1 MIDVGEFCDIL
12 GFGIYYALWE
22 IAIVVALIIVG
33 FAFQLA
39 VVVLDIYHNLIAGFV
54 VGDARNT
61 AAVLGNEVSVFTGGI
76 EFQLLIAADGG
87 GPIQVVDRSGGTGRQ
102 GGIAITAQGKVEGI
116 RVVPIAVLQL
126 FFDLEQFFGRNRVR
140 CCVVGVYKLGFAVFG
155 VAVFNLGFQ
164 VVGVGIQRNLDG
176 GGDIWGRGHAG
187 DISGVF
193 RNGVGVS
200 TRLFVGDFTEIG
212 GRFAY
217 LCRCGFA
224 ALIGHRGIAVVR
236 LKGKGELVTIFPVTA
251 GNALAY
257 AQRGLGFT
265 CKGVGEVHFAYWCPV
280 RVLQILLKVGGRD
293 AQRIRTHGR
302 NHSLNQI
309 LFLAVSDICLRISL
323 FGKQVIIG
331 LVCVFFPRVGDRCK
345 GNITIRIVDGA
356 RHIAY
361 RIARQGDVCVVI
373 QRLFVFVFLCGFEIE
388 VELTVGQVHRFA
400 FRIFVEFLGLNN
412 KRLGV
417 IFKGVGK
424 RDFLHIRGYVISTC
438 FLNSSAFHFQLAA
451 AIVLNSNG
459 HTVERAVIRNT
470 CNLILIIGGDNLGNV
485 VHILAGFRK
494 GDLSEVKFDRRSFG
508 GASLIRHYALGIA
521 FVTSLGGQRGVIGD
535 SLQFEFEM
543 IVFFPI
549 AARQNLCAAKRVIIV
564 RRFYL
569 NLFGLIG
576 VCHRNFLG
584 CTCFDLA
591 RAVVR
596 NVTGIAGR
604 RGFFRDGI
612 GAACGQA
619 YNLGS
624 LVFFQGE
631 SIAALD
637 GFSTLNTGN
646 GVVVAGIGVQVRARQ
661 LKLHRKFGV
670 SVRVQTLVG
679 YHILG
684 NFQAAGGVHGQLTV
698 VAKVQ
703 HTLVCVKVPLEV
715 NAAAGGAGLVFV
727 LIAQLV
733 INGGGQAAFFG
744 GRLDVAVAI
753 FFCNNATFDFLISCN
768 ANGHPTGLPNRI
780 SMRRRFQLQIVQLI
794 VVGFVRVYNCGRRII
809 VFIRFGVQQGILG
822 MIVEVV
828 ACCGG
833 KGGSGR
839 ADGCLAVCRFFVRIK
854 FVGIEADFAVLGVIL
869 NIGGKGGV
877 GKAAGRNLLARIFV

>member
-1 MIDVGEFCDIL
+1 MAY
-12 GFGIYYALWE
+12 GFRE
-22 IAIVVALIIVG
+22 
-33 FAFQLA
+33 
-39 VVVLDIYHNLIAGFV
+39 
-54 VGDARNT
+54 
-61 AAVLGNEVSVFTGGI
+61 
-76 EFQLLIAADGG
+76 
-87 GPIQVVDRSGGTGRQ
+87 IQVKRNV
-102 GGIAITAQGKVEGI
+102 
-116 RVVPIAVLQL
+116 AV
-126 FFDLEQFFGRNRVR
+126 
-140 CCVVGVYKLGFAVFG
+140 CVV
-155 VAVFNLGFQ
+155 
-164 VVGVGIQRNLDG
+164 RG
-176 GGDIWGRGHAG
+176 G
-187 DISGVF
+187 ISGVSRNRAVCLLFAQCEREFAGLQCAVADHDIQFLGGVQSYLNAACGIGVGKLDTIRGGTIF
-193 RNGVGVS
+193 RNGV
-200 TRLFVGDFTEIG
+200 
-212 GRFAY
+212 
-217 LCRCGFA
+217 
-224 ALIGHRGIAVVR
+224 
-236 LKGKGELVTIFPVTA
+236 
-251 GNALAY
+251 
-257 AQRGLGFT
+257 T
-265 CKGVGEVHFAYWCPV
+265 CHC
-280 RVLQILLKVGGRD
+280 
-293 AQRIRTHGR
+293 
-302 NHSLNQI
+302 
-309 LFLAVSDICLRISL
+309 
-323 FGKQVIIG
+323 
-331 LVCVFFPRVGDRCK
+331 
-345 GNITIRIVDGA
+345 
-356 RHIAY
+356 
-361 RIARQGDVCVVI
+361 
-373 QRLFVFVFLCGFEIE
+373 
-388 VELTVGQVHRFA
+388 
-400 FRIFVEFLGLNN
+400 
-412 KRLGV
+412 
-417 IFKGVGK
+417 
-424 RDFLHIRGYVISTC
+424 
-438 FLNSSAFHFQLAA
+438 QLAA
-451 AIVLNSNG
+451 AVVRDGNG
-459 HTVERAVIRNT
+459 HMVGRAVIRNT

-646 GVVVAGIGVQVRARQ
+646 GVVVAGIGGQVRARQ

-715 NAAAGGAGLVFV
+715 NAAVGGAGLVFV

-753 FFCNNATFDFLISCN
+753 FFCNDAIIDFRFSFN

-780 SMRRRFQLQIVQLI
+780 SMRRRFQLQIVQLV
-794 VVGFVRVYNCGRRII
+794 VVGLFRRYLCGLRIPC
-809 VFIRFGVQQGILG
+809 VCAVTRFGVQQGILG
-822 MIVEVV
+822 VIVEVV
-828 ACCGG
+828 AFCRG

-839 ADGCLAVCRFFVRIK
+839 ADGCLAVCRFFARIK
-854 FVGIEADFAVLGVIL
+854 FVGVEADCAVLGVIL
-869 NIGGKGGV
+869 NIGGKVGV
-877 GKAAGRNLLARIFV
+877 VKVAGRNLLAHTLFKADRVDDADGLGVVDFQLGGAIGVCGLIIPQGQHTGRDLDLHAVADTAAATGDGDNDVAQIGCIGVGTADRVFMLTLKDIGILRVGAGSLHLRKDLVGKGNGLKALDFHIIAQGIIESHIAFFLGLVRNLRGACRFGGYRREDVLKDLVQPVSAGSRHIVICIVGSVAEVPFILYDARFRVGSRGVVAGDRLHELVFF